1 MTSTTP
7 TQHSVTEAVEWHE
20 VISLLAAGRL
30 LGMGRTKA
38 YRLAQAGEFPC
49 RVLRIGGRY
58 AVPVRGPRALL
69 DHASDGGIDSSPL
82 ISTRFEN
89 AGKARLISLAPRT
102 GPDAD

>member
-7 TQHSVTEAVEWHE
+7 TGHPAQQEPE

-38 YRLAQAGEFPC
+38 YRLAKAGDFPC

-58 AVPVRGPRALL
+58 AVPVRGLRALL
-69 DHASDGGIDSSPL
+69 DHTSESGSQSRPACEEG
-82 ISTRFEN
+82 
-89 AGKARLISLAPRT
+89 
-102 GPDAD
+102 

>member
-7 TQHSVTEAVEWHE
+7 TVHPAQVAPE

-38 YRLAQAGEFPC
+38 YRLAKAGEFPC

-58 AVPVRGPRALL
+58 AVPVRGLRALL
-69 DHASDGGIDSSPL
+69 DHTNEGDSQSRP
-82 ISTRFEN
+82 
-89 AGKARLISLAPRT
+89 AREE
-102 GPDAD
+102 G